1 MLWRLHRFKG
11 VPWVECSGNVGEV
24 GAPSLP
30 DPLLSG
36 SGVLAVLGCPFLPP
50 ARGGLY
56 CVVGASGMWSWG
68 DGVGCG
74 RRVGGCTFGGAAWA
88 AGGDWAAGT
97 YLWRWH
103 PSKCHKYIGLLVPAS
118 DA

>member
-11 VPWVECSGNVGEV
+11 VPWVACSGNVGEV

-56 CVVGASGMWSWG
+56 SVIGASGKGSWEG
-68 DGVGCG
+68 GVGCG
-74 RRVGGCTFGGAAWA
+74 RRVGGWCFRGGGM
-88 AGGDWAAGT
+88 GGGRR
-97 YLWRWH
+97 LGGR
-103 PSKCHKYIGLLVPAS
+103 CLLMV
-118 DA
+118 